1 MDMLPHATALA
12 AFAATVEAGSFSAA
26 GRILGSTPSAVSKA
40 IARLEQRFGVR
51 LFQRSTRVLSLTPEG
66 AAYYERVAPLLRALD
81 DASEVM
87 QPATTAQGR
96 LRITAPGDLGRLL
109 MTPIVNRFLP
119 AHPALKLEMSLADR
133 HVDLIREGFDLA
145 IRAGRVADSELNVR
159 QLAQL
164 PLTLVASPAY
174 LKRCGT
180 PRSIDDL
187 AGHAHVRYLLA
198 GSPFPITFVSG
209 DVVRPEGVFDTDD
222 GTALRA
228 AALGGLGIIQILR
241 LAVAEDIAAGRLAE
255 VLPEAQLPRVPV
267 SVLHA
272 FGRHAPMRA
281 RLFIDFLA
289 DQLQS
294 LA

>member
-1 MDMLPHATALA
+1 MDSLPHASALA
-12 AFAATVEAGSFSAA
+12 AFATTVEAGSFSAA
-26 GRILGSTPSAVSKA
+26 GRILGASPSAVSKA

-51 LFQRSTRVLSLTPEG
+51 LFQRSTRVLTLTPEG

-87 QPATTAQGR
+87 QPEATAQGR

-109 MTPIVNRFLP
+109 MPSIVNRFLP
-119 AHPALKLEMSLADR
+119 AHPALKLEVSLADR

-164 PLTLVASPAY
+164 PLALVASPAY
-174 LKRCGT
+174 LKRHGT
-180 PRSIDDL
+180 PSRIGDL
-187 AGHAHVRYLLA
+187 IRHAHVRYLLA
-198 GSPFPITFVSG
+198 GSVFPITFASG
-209 DVVRPEGVFDTDD
+209 EVVRPDGFLDTDD

-228 AALGGLGIIQILR
+228 AALSGLGITQILR
-241 LAVAEDIAAGRLAE
+241 LAVADDLAAGRLAV
-255 VLPEAQLPRVPV
+255 VLPDAELPRIPV

-289 DQLQS
+289 EQLDA

>member
-1 MDMLPHATALA
+1 MDSLPHASSLV
-12 AFAATVEAGSFSAA
+12 AFATAVQAGSFSAA
-26 GRILGSTPSAVSKA
+26 GRILGTSPSAVSKA
-40 IARLEQRFGVR
+40 IARLEQRFGAR

-81 DASEVM
+81 EASEVM
-87 QPATTAQGR
+87 QPEATAQGR

-109 MTPIVNRFLP
+109 MTPIVDRFLP

-145 IRAGRVADSELNVR
+145 IRAGRVADSDLNVR
-159 QLAQL
+159 QLGQL

-174 LKRCGT
+174 LKRRGA
-180 PRSIDDL
+180 PGSIADL
-187 AGHAHVRYLLA
+187 SRHAHARYLLA
-198 GSPFPITFVSG
+198 GSAFPITFLSG
-209 DVVRPEGVFDTDD
+209 EVVQPEGVFDTDD

-241 LAVAEDIAAGRLAE
+241 LAVADDIAAGRLTV
-255 VLPEAQLPRVPV
+255 VLPGAELPRVPV

-289 DQLQS
+289 EQLQA

>member
-1 MDMLPHATALA
+1 MDTLPHASALV
-12 AFAATVEAGSFSAA
+12 AFATTVEAGSFSAA
-26 GRILGSTPSAVSKA
+26 GRILNTSPSAVSKS

-51 LFQRSTRVLSLTPEG
+51 LFQRSTRVLTLTTEG

-87 QPATTAQGR
+87 QPEATAQGR

-109 MTPIVNRFLP
+109 MTPIVGHFLP

-145 IRAGRVADSELNVR
+145 IRAGHIADSDLNVR

-164 PLTLVASPAY
+164 PLALVASPAY
-174 LKRCGT
+174 LKRRGV
-180 PRSIDDL
+180 PGSIADL
-187 AGHAHVRYLLA
+187 SRHAHVRYLLS
-198 GSPFPITFVSG
+198 GSAFPITFVSG
-209 DVVRPEGVFDTDD
+209 EVIRPEGVFDTDD

-241 LAVAEDIAAGRLAE
+241 LAVAEDLAAGRLTV
-255 VLPEAQLPRVPV
+255 VLPDMLLPRVPI

-281 RLFIDFLA
+281 RLFIEFLA
-289 DQLQS
+289 EQLHA

>member
-1 MDMLPHATALA
+1 MDMLPDASVLV
-12 AFAATVEAGSFSAA
+12 AFATVVEAGSFSSA
-26 GRILGSTPSAVSKA
+26 GRILGTSPSAVSKA
-40 IARLEQRFGVR
+40 IARLERRFGVR

-87 QPATTAQGR
+87 QPAATAQGR

-109 MTPIVNRFLP
+109 MTPIVNGFLP

-180 PRSIDDL
+180 PRNIADL
-187 AGHAHVRYLLA
+187 SGHAHVRYLLA
-198 GSPFPITFVSG
+198 GSPFPITFASG
-209 DVVRPEGVFDTDD
+209 EVVRPDGVFDTDD

-228 AALGGLGIIQILR
+228 AALGELGIIQILR
-241 LAVAEDIAAGRLAE
+241 LAVAEDLAAGRLAE

-281 RLFIDFLA
+281 RLFIDFMA
-289 DQLQS
+289 EQLQS
-294 LA
+294 LE